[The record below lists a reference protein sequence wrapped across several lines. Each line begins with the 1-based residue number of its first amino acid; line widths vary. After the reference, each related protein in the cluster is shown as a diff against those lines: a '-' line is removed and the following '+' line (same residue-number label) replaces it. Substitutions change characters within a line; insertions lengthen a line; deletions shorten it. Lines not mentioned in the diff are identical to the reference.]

1 MGSKPSRRATLTYGP
16 SGIRRVDLLVSPHG
30 PKAARKPFSRPL
42 LQIVAAASFLS
53 AAIPVAARGEATVL
67 NIARCS
73 PMGCLPMMVVEQ
85 EGLIEKH
92 AKRLGLN
99 DLKVRWKVLNEGI
112 YMNTGI
118 VAGEIDVA
126 ATGAGAFVTLW
137 DKSKGRLDVKGIL
150 ALSGSNLSLVTRNPA
165 VTSIKDLGENDRI
178 SLPSALVSIHATTLQ
193 RAAMQAF
200 GIAECKR
207 LDHLTVSMAPAEGF
221 IAMTNGSEVT
231 SYLSNPPFT
240 ERVLKKPGIHR
251 VFNSDEIWGG
261 RLTTFLVYAPSRVRT
276 DNPKAYQALLAALN
290 EAFQLI
296 AHDKKKAA
304 EIYLKASGEKAT
316 PEEIV
321 DELENPEQVISPVPQ
336 RMLEFAQFKQQI
348 GAIKDA
354 PVSWQDM
361 FFPEANDLPGN

>member
-1 MGSKPSRRATLTYGP
+1 MSVEPSPAPTIAFGSSNCR
-16 SGIRRVDLLVSPHG
+16 SGLFLSLYQ
-30 PKAARKPFSRPL
+30 PKAEPKSIFRRL
-42 LQIVAAASFLS
+42 LRMVAACSLLS
-53 AAIPVAARGEATVL
+53 VGTSYTACAEPNVL

-137 DKSKGRLDVKGIL
+137 DKSKGRLNVRGIL
-150 ALSGSNLSLVTRNPA
+150 ALSGANLSLVTRNPA
-165 VTSIKDLGENDRI
+165 VNSIEDLGENDRI

-200 GIAECKR
+200 GFAECKR

-221 IAMTNGSEVT
+221 LAITNGSEIT
-231 SYLSNPPFT
+231 NYLSNPPFT

-261 RLTTFLVYAPSRVRT
+261 RLTTFLVYAPNRVRT
-276 DNPKAYQALLAALN
+276 DSPKAYQALLAALK

-296 AHDKKKAA
+296 ANDKKKAA

-361 FFPEANDLPGN
+361 FFPEAHDLPGN